1 MAFRVLLL
9 RMLRG
14 ERGASAIEYA
24 IIAALIAAVIIG
36 ALFAL
41 GGVVTDQYDSVSEA
55 FENRT
60 INQQ

>member
-1 MAFRVLLL
+1 MAFPANLSRRL
-9 RMLRG
+9 RD

-41 GGVVTDQYDSVSEA
+41 GGVVTEQYDSVSEA

-60 INQQ
+60 VNQQ

>member
-1 MAFRVLLL
+1 MSFVTTVIQGL
-9 RMLRG
+9 R
-14 ERGASAIEYA
+14 EDRGASAIEYA

-41 GGVVTDQYDSVSEA
+41 GGVVSDQYDSVSEA

-60 INQQ
+60 VNQQ